1 MPIFVFLRSSL
12 FFGARQRPGGKALI
26 LGLFLRRDA
35 RKKPQQCAAA
45 SALRCVR
52 HQRTMSPARAR
63 NACRGS
69 KAHFALLVS
78 YRPLALII
86 FWHIEQGR

>member
-1 MPIFVFLRSSL
+1 MPILCLSRSTIGGTL
-12 FFGARQRPGGKALI
+12 VNDQRGKALI

-52 HQRTMSPARAR
+52 HQRTMSPRARALHAKLSR
-63 NACRGS
+63 LKSLHC
-69 KAHFALLVS
+69 LLVS
-78 YRPLALII
+78 YRPLAMII
-86 FWHIEQGR
+86 FAH